1 MVKLNKGESYYIM
14 KQFSENQMTLL
25 LERYFLD
32 KPDGSKETWEDL
44 SMRTAVAIAKA
55 SSHYGDRN
63 FEEEVKEYYEAILNF
78 DFIPATPILMNA
90 GTDKQQLFSC
100 FVTQLQDNLES
111 IYAELGLSAK
121 IFSGAGGVGYDF
133 GQLRPEG
140 SKVSGRG
147 ISSGALSF
155 MRLYDTSCG
164 IIKIGSGS
172 RRGAM
177 LAALPVD
184 HPEIMDFIK
193 CKQNGKDFKNFNI
206 SVVITDEFM
215 VAVKMDG
222 EYELKS
228 FKNNPEHKTLKARK
242 VFNAI
247 VNQAWKTGEPGILFL
262 DAANKYNPT
271 PKLGKYISSNPCI
284 SGDSTVITKK
294 GPITL
299 KELYLLSQTKKPLPM
314 IKSYNEKT
322 KRVIWQRPVRVL
334 FTKPDTKVLKLT
346 FKNSYNS
353 HTLVCTPDHKIFDFH
368 VNSYIAAEK
377 WVHGGTTLDVNNDV
391 VVLLHV
397 DDRQFSS
404 DVYDITM
411 PVHHNFFADGVLV
424 ANCGEVVGVDGSVC
438 CLGHVNFATIVK
450 DGKIDYKELERR
462 IRLGI
467 RFLDNCIDVNKY
479 PHDKFKKV
487 SLATRTIG
495 LGFAGFADLLV
506 QLNIRYGSHECFK
519 LINEIG
525 AFFQETSHDESFQ
538 IALKRNGYPAFEGKT
553 PLRRN
558 ASTNT
563 IAPTGSTA
571 MIADCSYGVEPYF
584 ALAFIKN
591 CMDGKQLVYGN
602 AYFENYLNTLTPE
615 VKEEVLKYAQLH
627 GTLHGI
633 DKKLLPDY
641 ILDTFVTAHDIEP
654 RDRVKV
660 QATWQKYIDLSISS
674 TVNLPE
680 SATKEDVA
688 EIYRLAWDYGCKGIT
703 VYRNNSRSQQVL
715 NIEKVKNTWTC
726 ENCGHIETLDD
737 SIDPTQVCIKCPKCT
752 HKSCA

>member
-1 MVKLNKGESYYIM
+1 MN
-14 KQFSENQMTLL
+14 FNENQLALL
-25 LERYFLD
+25 NERYFIE
-32 KPDGSKETWEDL
+32 KANGEKETWEDL
-44 SMRTAVAIAKA
+44 SMRVAVAIAKA
-55 SSHYGDRN
+55 SHSYNDRN
-63 FEEEVKEYYEAILNF
+63 FEEETKEYYESILNF

-90 GTDKQQLFSC
+90 GTEKQQLFSC

-111 IYAELGLSAK
+111 IYTELGLSAK

-155 MRLYDTSCG
+155 MKLYDTSCG

-184 HPEIMDFIK
+184 HPEILDFIK

-215 VAVKMDG
+215 AAVKMDG

-228 FKNNPEHKTLKARK
+228 FKNNPEKKTLKARK

-271 PKLGKYISSNPCI
+271 PKLGKYISSNPC
-284 SGDSTVITKK
+284 
-294 GPITL
+294 
-299 KELYLLSQTKKPLPM
+299 
-314 IKSYNEKT
+314 
-322 KRVIWQRPVRVL
+322 
-334 FTKPDTKVLKLT
+334 
-346 FKNSYNS
+346 
-353 HTLVCTPDHKIFDFH
+353 
-368 VNSYIAAEK
+368 
-377 WVHGGTTLDVNNDV
+377 
-391 VVLLHV
+391 
-397 DDRQFSS
+397 
-404 DVYDITM
+404 
-411 PVHHNFFADGVLV
+411 
-424 ANCGEVVGVDGSVC
+424 GEVVGIDGSVC
-438 CLGHVNFATIVK
+438 CLGHINFATIVT
-450 DGKIDYKELERR
+450 DGKINYNELEKR
-462 IRLGI
+462 IRIGI

-479 PHDKFKKV
+479 PHEKFKKV

-506 QLNIRYGSHECFK
+506 QLNIRYGSDECFK

-525 AFFQETSHDESFQ
+525 SFFQEISHDESFK
-538 IALKRNGYPAFEGKT
+538 IALTRGNYPAFENKT

-584 ALAFIKN
+584 AIAFIKN
-591 CMDGKQLVYGN
+591 CMDGKQFVYGN
-602 AYFENYLNTLTPE
+602 KYFESYLNTLPFDIKDE
-615 VKEEVLKYAQLH
+615 ILKYAQTY

-633 DKKLLPDY
+633 DKMLLPNY
-641 ILDTFVTAHDIEP
+641 IIDTFVTAHDVEP
-654 RDRVKV
+654 RNRVKV
-660 QATWQKYIDLSISS
+660 QAAWQKYIDLSISS

-680 SATKEDVA
+680 TATKENVA
-688 EIYRLAWDYGCKGIT
+688 EIYMLAWEYGCKGIT
-703 VYRNNSRSQQVL
+703 VYRNNSRSMQVL

-726 ENCGHIETLDD
+726 EMCGYIEELSEGINPET
-737 SIDPTQVCIKCPKCT
+737 TCIKCPKCN